1 MGAPPYPLAQLI
13 PSLARTHTVGLPS
26 LQNMSLSA
34 LMGVGIVSL
43 IGVNLVGFIQGAIF
57 APAPYLV
64 ASAAA
69 RSRANYSTYKALG
82 IGATTLLMPGT
93 SLLSAPGILLGL
105 LWMYPKLEKHL
116 KFQNRLTTKR
126 GKRRRRKKAPQR

>member
-1 MGAPPYPLAQLI
+1 MALTPYPLAQII
-13 PSLARTHTVGLPS
+13 PSLGRAHTVGLPS
-26 LQNMSLSA
+26 FQNMSLSA
-34 LMGVGIVSL
+34 FAAVGLAGL
-43 IGVNLVGFIQGAIF
+43 IGINIAGFIQGVIF

-69 RSRANYSTYKALG
+69 RSRSGYGTYKGLS

-93 SLLSAPGILLGL
+93 SILAAPGILLGL

-116 KFQNRLTTKR
+116 KFQNKLTAKR
-126 GKRRRRKKAPQR
+126 GKRRRKKAPNR